1 MPARGSPAPAVPFPD
16 RRPETRE
23 ANRDRRVPTFS
34 TSSRV
39 RIIRTG
45 TQKPRVGRI
54 AADGAGLRFE
64 G

>member
-1 MPARGSPAPAVPFPD
+1 MPFPD